1 MTTRVAEETDNDLS
15 DNRPGQCSPTGEV
28 TAVTFPPTNLSPA
41 DQEQRAADRKK
52 TAPGGGDATS
62 QRYGVFVPYQR
73 AALSLGAS
81 ASAGGTGASLTTSG
95 AVLVDAA
102 GTMALQSAGNLT
114 GQTNDAMLALSVAGT
129 KAHTT
134 GGVTL
139 FAGGGSAPGGCGNGG
154 VSAPGPN
161 MPPAK
166 GAEMAT
172 TALCNVVAIVKIAN
186 DGYALDQNAS
196 ASESEVALTALKMI
210 VDLGDKGIASNLAVV
225 AAGTDAGDGMK
236 TASQVAQTT
245 SAGVGLL
252 RDTIKAVSSG
262 DLGAGVSAGI
272 SALSSVANVFG
283 LSSAALGSGGGPPA
297 DIEIRAADNIK
308 NVAGA
313 KIYGN
318 APENID
324 WKTATKWSVNAVAG
338 VEFGTTVWGA
348 FAAAKFEIKCGGET
362 NIHCR
367 RFESKAF
374 TAAKVAAKA
383 GPLTIKAPKITLDG
397 PVTNTGKTTV
407 EGDTLLEGKLDVTGD
422 TLLKNDLIVTKR
434 TQLKDT
440 LAVKANGTFKV
451 DMTVK
456 RQVRVQA
463 QMKVTDEA
471 KLG

>member
-15 DNRPGQCSPTGEV
+15 DNRAGQCSVTGEV
-28 TAVTFPPTNLSPA
+28 TAVTFPATNLSPT
-41 DQEQRAADRKK
+41 DQEKLAADRKK
-52 TAPGGGDATS
+52 TAPRGGDSTA

-81 ASAGGTGASLTTSG
+81 ASAGGAGASLTTSG

-129 KAHTT
+129 KAHTA

-139 FAGGGSAPGGCGNGG
+139 FAGGGSAPGACGNGG
-154 VSAPGPN
+154 VSAPGPSV
-161 MPPAK
+161 PPAK
-166 GAEMAT
+166 GAEKAT
-172 TALCNVVAIVKIAN
+172 TVLCNVVGIVKIAN
-186 DGYALDQNAS
+186 DGYALDNNAS
-196 ASESEVALTALKMI
+196 ATDTEGALTALKMLA
-210 VDLGDKGIASNLAVV
+210 DLQDKAIASNIAALAP
-225 AAGTDAGDGMK
+225 GTEPGDGMK
-236 TASQVAQTT
+236 TVSQVAQTT
-245 SAGVGLL
+245 SATVGLT
-252 RDTIKAVSSG
+252 RDVIKAISSG
-262 DLGAGVSAGI
+262 DVGAGVSAGI

-283 LSSAALGSGGGPPA
+283 GSSWALGSGGGPPA

-374 TAAKVAAKA
+374 TSAKVAAKA
-383 GPLTIKAPKITLDG
+383 GPLTIQAPKITLDG
-397 PVTNTGKTTV
+397 PVTNTKKTTV
-407 EGDTLLEGKLDVTGD
+407 EGDTDIKGKLDVTGD
-422 TLLKNDLIVTKR
+422 TLLKDDLIVLKR
-434 TQLKDT
+434 SQLKDT
-440 LAVKANGTFKV
+440 LTVQSDSTFKV
-451 DMTVK
+451 DMTGRRMATQQDK
-456 RQVRVQA
+456 L
-463 QMKVTDEA
+463 KVTNEA

>member
-1 MTTRVAEETDNDLS
+1 MTNRVAVETDNDLS
-15 DNRPGQCSPTGEV
+15 DNRPDESSPTGEV
-28 TAVTFPPTNLSPA
+28 TAVTFPSPGLSPDA
-41 DQEQRAADRKK
+41 QKELAAKRLE
-52 TAPGGGDATS
+52 TAPGGDDSTL
-62 QRYGVFVPYQR
+62 QQYGVFVPYQR

-81 ASAGGTGASLTTSG
+81 ASAGGTGASLTTAG

-129 KAHTT
+129 QVHTA

-139 FAGGGSAPGGCGNGG
+139 FAGGGSAPGACGNGG
-154 VSAPGPN
+154 VSTPEPSK
-161 MPPAK
+161 PPAK
-166 GAEMAT
+166 GAELAT
-172 TALCNVVAIVKIAN
+172 TMLCNVVGIVKIAN
-186 DGYALDQNAS
+186 DGYALDNNPTATDT
-196 ASESEVALTALKMI
+196 EVVLTALKMMA
-210 VDLGDKGIASNLAVV
+210 DLQDKAIASNV
-225 AAGTDAGDGMK
+225 AAATKGTEAGDSM
-236 TASQVAQTT
+236 TTVSQGAQTV
-245 SAGVGLL
+245 SAGVGLT
-252 RDTIKAVSSG
+252 RDLIKAVSTG
-262 DLGAGVSAGI
+262 DVGAGVSAGI

-283 LSSAALGSGGGPPA
+283 LTSAALGSGGGPPA

-348 FAAAKFEIKCGGET
+348 FAGAKFEIKCGGET

-397 PVTNTGKTTV
+397 PVKNTAKTTV
-407 EGDTLLEGKLDVTGD
+407 EGETLLKGKLDVKGD
-422 TLLKNDLIVTKR
+422 TLLKDDFVAIKR
-434 TQLKDT
+434 TELKDT
-440 LAVKANGTFKV
+440 FTVKADATFKV
-451 DMTVK
+451 DMKARGNGTV
-456 RQVRVQA
+456 QGPL
-463 QMKVTDEA
+463 KVSGEA

>member
-15 DNRPGQCSPTGEV
+15 DNRTGQCSPTGEV

-41 DQEQRAADRKK
+41 DQEKRAADRKK
-52 TAPGGGDATS
+52 TAPGGGDSIS

-114 GQTNDAMLALSVAGT
+114 GQTEDAMLALSVAGT
-129 KAHTT
+129 KAHTP

-139 FAGGGSAPGGCGNGG
+139 FAGGGSAPGDCGAGG
-154 VSAPGPN
+154 VGTPGPSV
-161 MPPAK
+161 PPAQ
-166 GAEMAT
+166 GAEKAT
-172 TALCNVVAIVKIAN
+172 TAICNVVGIVKIAN
-186 DGYALDQNAS
+186 DGYALDNNPS
-196 ASESEVALTALKMI
+196 ATETEVALTALKMLADT
-210 VDLGDKGIASNLAVV
+210 VDKGIASNV
-225 AAGTDAGDGMK
+225 AMVAPNTEAGEGMK
-236 TASQVAQTT
+236 TVSKVAQTT
-245 SAGVGLL
+245 SAGVGLT
-252 RDTIKAVSSG
+252 RDIIKAVSSG
-262 DLGAGVSAGI
+262 DVGAGVSAGI

-362 NIHCR
+362 NLHCR

-374 TAAKVAAKA
+374 TAAKVTAKA

-397 PVTNTGKTTV
+397 PVTNTQKTTV
-407 EGDTLLEGKLDVTGD
+407 EGDTLLKSKLDVKGD
-422 TLLKNDLIVTKR
+422 TLLKDDFVAIKR
-434 TQLKDT
+434 TEMKDT
-440 LAVKANGTFKV
+440 LTVKADGTFKV
-451 DMTVK
+451 DMTV
-456 RQVRVQA
+456 RGNGTVQDKL
-463 QMKVTDEA
+463 KVSGEA